1 MTAEKSANRNLIY
14 NLSDIK
20 LQDNIIELKPR
31 ENAIELK
38 PPGNFSHLEEM
49 MNVII
54 NEKLEFSFVDYLSS
68 LFYSKTKSSVLYLN
82 GIDNL
87 DFIMDIERYLKFNLD
102 ITLVK
107 EVLLD
112 NTQRLVFDTIT
123 KLISFKRFFDKIK
136 KNMWISLLIKKK
148 IMKVFLKELNVCLLD
163 MIQLTIK

>member
-1 MTAEKSANRNLIY
+1 MK
-14 NLSDIK
+14 
-20 LQDNIIELKPR
+20 DNIIELKPR

-102 ITLVK
+102 MTLVK
-107 EVLLD
+107 EVLFD

-123 KLISFKRFFDKIK
+123 KLISFKRFFDKNKEKYVDFSSYKKEDYESFFKGIK
-136 KNMWISLLIKKK
+136 CMSSRYDTTDNKIIKF
-148 IMKVFLKELNVCLLD
+148 IEERIEN
-163 MIQLTIK
+163 